1 MGKTEEDVRIV
12 LIHLRYAR
20 QKIEH
25 IENTL
30 KQSSVFSSG
39 ELRANID
46 SGINTLKIA
55 KKILGQNKNE
65 KNQ

>member
-1 MGKTEEDVRIV
+1 MGETEEDVRVV

-25 IENTL
+25 IENSL

-39 ELRANID
+39 ELRANIN
-46 SGINTLKIA
+46 SVINTLKIA
-55 KKILGQNKNE
+55 KVNIGAE
-65 KNQ
+65 

>member
-30 KQSSVFSSG
+30 KQSSAFSAG

-46 SGINTLKIA
+46 SAINTLKIA
-55 KKILGQNKNE
+55 KVNIGPE
-65 KNQ
+65 

>member
-20 QKIEH
+20 QKIQH

-30 KQSSVFSSG
+30 KQSSVFPLG

-46 SGINTLKIA
+46 SVINTLKIA
-55 KKILGQNKNE
+55 KENIGAE
-65 KNQ
+65 

>member
-1 MGKTEEDVRIV
+1 MMGKTEEDVRVV
-12 LIHLRYAR
+12 LIHLRSAR

-25 IENTL
+25 IENAL

-46 SGINTLKIA
+46 SAINTLKIA
-55 KKILGQNKNE
+55 KDNIGAK
-65 KNQ
+65 